1 MRDEDYNIRSFER
14 LPERIM
20 PNGQLVFDMFTPTL
34 YDRKDVGLSQYIVPE
49 FEAGRIDLVL
59 TSLYGDDNLMNSYS
73 RLDALL
79 YINGIDNPLN
89 IYDGMVILYPPEAVD
104 LDSYRYDKTSDPTG
118 KREKNNSLGIPNS
131 VPNKSTRVD
140 TKRRKY
146 LDSVSLPP
154 TVNKVPQP
162 GVRIEGNSII
172 IGGIN

>member
-1 MRDEDYNIRSFER
+1 MRDEDYNIKSFEG

-20 PNGQLVFDMFTPTL
+20 PDGQLVFDMFTPTL
-34 YDRKDVGLSQYIVPE
+34 SVRKDIGLSQYVVPD
-49 FEAGRIDLVL
+49 FEEGRIDLVL
-59 TSLYGDDNLMNSYS
+59 TSLYGDDLSSSYS

-79 YINGIDNPLN
+79 FINGIDNPMN
-89 IYDGMVILYPPEAVD
+89 IYSGMIILY
-104 LDSYRYDKTSDPTG
+104 LDSYRYDKSSDSTG
-118 KREKNNSLGIPNS
+118 KRQKNNSLGVPNS
-131 VPNKSTRVD
+131 VPNKSNRVD

-162 GVRIEGNSII
+162 GVRIEGNSIL

>member
-1 MRDEDYNIRSFER
+1 MRDEDYNIKSFEV

-20 PNGQLVFDMFTPTL
+20 PDGQLVFDMFTPTL
-34 YDRKDVGLSQYIVPE
+34 FNRRDVALSQYVVPD
-49 FEAGRIDLVL
+49 FEEGRIDLVL
-59 TSLYGDDNLMNSYS
+59 TSLYGENLSSSYS

-89 IYDGMVILYPPEAVD
+89 IYSGMVILYPAVPED

-118 KREKNNSLGIPNS
+118 KRQKNNSLGIPNS
-131 VPNKSTRVD
+131 VPNKSNRVD

-162 GVRIEGNSII
+162 GVRIEGNSIL